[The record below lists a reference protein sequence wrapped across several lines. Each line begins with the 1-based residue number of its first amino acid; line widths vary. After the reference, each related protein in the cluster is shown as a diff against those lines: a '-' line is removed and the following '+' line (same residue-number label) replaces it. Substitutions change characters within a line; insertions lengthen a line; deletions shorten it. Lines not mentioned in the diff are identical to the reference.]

1 MRIGMCMFLWT
12 THLTRDHEALLRG
25 PTVASQ
31 ALNRFRCYLVNTIPG
46 LSARIAMWLSQ
57 LLS

>member
-12 THLTRDHEALLRG
+12 THLTCDYEASRR